1 MTGKRW
7 SAARIAKVWIDI
19 GLILSMMVGMV
30 LVGVLVVAPL
40 VWDEGKGG
48 DLNVAVA
55 VGKRPLL
62 PVVPLVV
69 RSSTAEPS
77 PIRDAHLVKAT
88 GELRAVT
95 SSLGLHMAS
104 MGAFAVAVFL
114 VAWVFWSIRQV
125 IRSALDGHPFDRRNV
140 SRLRRAGVLLVV
152 GSVAWPLSRYVLATA
167 VLQRVAIEGV
177 PLSASM
183 SLPSDGILSGLLLLV
198 LAAVFA
204 HGADLEDERSLTV

>member
-7 SAARIAKVWIDI
+7 PAARIAKVWIDI
-19 GLILSMMVGMV
+19 GVALLMVGGTV
-30 LVGVLVVAPL
+30 LVGAVAIAPL
-40 VWDEGKGG
+40 VWDEGQGG
-48 DLNVAVA
+48 DLNVVVA
-55 VGKRPLL
+55 VGERPLF
-62 PVVPLVV
+62 PVVRLVA
-69 RSSTAEPS
+69 RSATEGSS

-95 SSLGLHMAS
+95 SNLGLHMAS
-104 MGAFAVAVFL
+104 MGAFAGAVFL

-140 SRLRRAGVLLVV
+140 SRLRRAGVILVA
-152 GSVAWPLSRYVLATA
+152 GSLAWPLSQYALATA
-167 VLQRVAIEGV
+167 VLNRVTIEGV
-177 PLSASM
+177 PLSASI
-183 SLPSDGILSGLLLLV
+183 SSPSDGILSGLLLLV